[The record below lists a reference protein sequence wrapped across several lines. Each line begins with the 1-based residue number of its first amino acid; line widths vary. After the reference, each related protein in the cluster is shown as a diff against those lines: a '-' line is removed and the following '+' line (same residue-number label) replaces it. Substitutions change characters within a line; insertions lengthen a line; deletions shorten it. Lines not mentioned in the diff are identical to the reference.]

1 MVNDNQSSGQGS
13 SSTTGQG
20 KQQTSDMSQGAAPTQ
35 QGSGSSAGAQQ
46 GSYAGSQGSG
56 QGYGSSEAQR
66 RQGEGQ
72 RGQSWQQPSSS
83 ALQTRGGGSVSPY
96 GAYGAGPFSMMRRI
110 TDEMDRLFESFG
122 LGRGFLPSEYGLGGS
137 SLWGGEG
144 SNALWSPHVEV
155 SERDGKIVVAADLP
169 GVKKADV
176 SAEINPDS
184 VVIQGQRQQES
195 TRNERGYYHS
205 ERTYGSFYRVI
216 PLPEGADVENA
227 AATFR
232 DGVLQIEIPAPKPQ
246 SRGRTLEIKGG
257 DGDNSGSAGQGTPG
271 TTGSRSGSGS
281 SGSSERQ
288 R

>member
-1 MVNDNQSSGQGS
+1 MANENQSSGQGS
-13 SSTTGQG
+13 SSAGAQG
-20 KQQTSDMSQGAAPTQ
+20 KQQTSDMSQGAASTQ
-35 QGSGSSAGAQQ
+35 QGSGSTAGAQQ

-56 QGYGSSEAQR
+56 QGYGSTQPQR

-72 RGQSWQQPSSS
+72 RGQGWQPSGS
-83 ALQTRGGGSVSPY
+83 ALQTRGSGSMSPY
-96 GAYGAGPFSMMRRI
+96 GVYGAGPFSMMRRI

-122 LGRGFLPSEYGLGGS
+122 LGRGFLPSEQGQGGS

-169 GVKKADV
+169 RVKKGDV
-176 SAEINPDS
+176 SVEINPDS

-205 ERTYGSFYRVI
+205 ERIYGSFYRVI

-232 DGVLQIEIPAPKPQ
+232 DGVLQIEIPAPKQP

-257 DGDNSGSAGQGTPG
+257 SDAGNSGSAGQGT
-271 TTGSRSGSGS
+271 SGS
-281 SGSSERQ
+281 SGTAGSK
-288 R
+288 

>member
-20 KQQTSDMSQGAAPTQ
+20 KQQTSDMSQGAASTQ

-56 QGYGSSEAQR
+56 QGYGSSQAQR

-72 RGQSWQQPSSS
+72 RGQGWQPSGS

-96 GAYGAGPFSMMRRI
+96 GAYGTYGAGPFSMMRRI

-122 LGRGFLPSEYGLGGS
+122 LGGSFFPSEPRGGS

-144 SNALWSPHVEV
+144 STALWSPHVEV
-155 SERDGKIVVAADLP
+155 SERDDKIVVAADLP
-169 GVKKADV
+169 GVKKTDV
-176 SAEINPDS
+176 SVEINPDS

-195 TRNERGYYHS
+195 TRNERSYYRS

-232 DGVLQIEIPAPKPQ
+232 DGVLQIEIPAPKQQ

-257 DGDNSGSAGQGTPG
+257 DGDNAG
-271 TTGSRSGSGS
+271 
-281 SGSSERQ
+281 
-288 R
+288 